1 MTIYRALRTLD
12 TGKRQIEQGS
22 VFPSTWLKGG
32 ALAILEEQGKISPAL
47 LPPVFAMPPPWKQHA
62 TKLKRVDINDA
73 GEWMEA
79 DPELVAKAL
88 GVSKAR
94 ASDMQAQLYAMF
106 SDPRRRG

>member
-1 MTIYRALRTLD
+1 MIYRALRTLD
-12 TGKRQIEQGS
+12 TGKRQIKAGS
-22 VFPSTWLKGG
+22 VFPSSWLKQKS
-32 ALAILEEQGKISPAL
+32 LDILDEQGKIAPAL
-47 LPPVFAMPPPWKQHA
+47 LPPIFAMPPPWKQYA

-88 GVSKAR
+88 GVSKGR
-94 ASDMQAQLYAMF
+94 ASDMQAQLFQMF

>member
-1 MTIYRALRTLD
+1 MIYRALRTLD
-12 TGKRQIEQGS
+12 TGKRQIKAGD
-22 VFPSTWLKGG
+22 VFPSAWLKQSSID
-32 ALAILEEQGKISPAL
+32 ILTEQGKVAAAL

-62 TKLKRVDINDA
+62 TKLKRVDIADA

-88 GVSKAR
+88 SVSVGRAR
-94 ASDMQAQLYAMF
+94 DMQAQLYALF